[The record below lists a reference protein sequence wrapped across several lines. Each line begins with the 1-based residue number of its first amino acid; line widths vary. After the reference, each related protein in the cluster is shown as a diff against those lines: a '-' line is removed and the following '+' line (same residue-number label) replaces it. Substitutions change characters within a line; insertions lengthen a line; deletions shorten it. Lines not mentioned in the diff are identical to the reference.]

1 MERFVFDDMIKD
13 LGSFYEK
20 IKAPGKNTM
29 DLWYQKT
36 KSIPTESL
44 EWIKNKIF
52 DEHESFPKNISS
64 ALWTMYQE
72 WLKAHPDKI
81 AIKTFFNCPD
91 CFEGLIFC
99 HKLVGEQRYYRYVF
113 RCAKC
118 RQDHT
123 RAYPEVFKAQL
134 MQNGFVFDYK
144 PVPPRLRKRGNLGEA
159 IKSVVDTDKRVI
171 LQEVPY

>member
-1 MERFVFDDMIKD
+1 MERFVFDELIKD

-20 IKAPGKNTM
+20 IKAPGKNSL

-36 KSIPTESL
+36 KNIPTESL

-64 ALWTMYQE
+64 ALWAMYQE
-72 WLKAHPDKI
+72 WLKAHPEKI
-81 AIKTFFNCPD
+81 HIKTYFKCPD
-91 CFEGLIFC
+91 CSDGLIIC
-99 HKLVGEQRYYRYVF
+99 HKLVGERYYRYVF

-123 RAYPEVFKAQL
+123 PAYPEAFKAHL
-134 MQNGFVFDYK
+134 MQTGFVFDYV
-144 PVPPRLRKRGNLGEA
+144 PIPPRLRRKGNLGIA
-159 IKSVVDTDKRVI
+159 INSVVDTDKRSV
-171 LQEVPY
+171 LQEVPF